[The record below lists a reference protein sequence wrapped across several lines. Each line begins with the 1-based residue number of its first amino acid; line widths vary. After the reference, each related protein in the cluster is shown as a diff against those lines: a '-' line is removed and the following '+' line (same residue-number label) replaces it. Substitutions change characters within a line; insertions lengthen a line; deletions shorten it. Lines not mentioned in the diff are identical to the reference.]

1 MSLST
6 FHLFFITVS
15 TLVALG
21 AGAWGVSTYGSEDS
35 VPALVFGLL
44 SLAAV
49 PVLVVYGVKVRTK
62 LKSLPP

>member
-6 FHLFFITVS
+6 FHLFFISLS

-35 VPALVFGLL
+35 VSALVFGLL

-49 PVLVVYGVKVRTK
+49 PVLVVNGVKVRTK